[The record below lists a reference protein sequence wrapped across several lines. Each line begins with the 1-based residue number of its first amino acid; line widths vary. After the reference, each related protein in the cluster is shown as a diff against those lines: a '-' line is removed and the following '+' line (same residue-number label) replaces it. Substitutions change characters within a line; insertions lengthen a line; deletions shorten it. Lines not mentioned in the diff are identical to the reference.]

1 MTKRLYR
8 SSKDR
13 VFLGVCGGIGEYF
26 NVDPVVIRVV
36 WVLSAFAGGAG
47 ILVYIIAAV
56 IMPVKAEDY
65 GIRTYDTK
73 AAPNSQANKNEEVA
87 SNSQANQ
94 NQQAEGATT
103 DETMTES
110 PAQEDTA
117 EPDSQSNTQNETDSN
132 N

>member
-13 VFLGVCGGIGEYF
+13 VLLGVCGGVGEYF
-26 NVDPVVIRVV
+26 NVDPVLIRVV

-65 GIRTYDTK
+65 GVRSYEAK
-73 AAPNSQANKNEEVA
+73 AEP
-87 SNSQANQ
+87 
-94 NQQAEGATT
+94 
-103 DETMTES
+103 ES
-110 PAQEDTA
+110 PAKEDVV
-117 EPDSQSNTQNETDSN
+117 EPVDQSNTQDETDSN